1 MKLDSGVSGGWVTNV
16 SFLERLCDIA
26 ALETTS
32 ECSETVKNY
41 SHKSE
46 VPSANPVGRGL

>member
-1 MKLDSGVSGGWVTNV
+1 MNV
-16 SFLERLCDIA
+16 CFVERLCDTA

-46 VPSANPVGRGL
+46 VPSANSVGGGL